1 MEPSQYDVPRF
12 SRPAWVEVDL
22 DAVKRNLGRVRGVVE
37 PAAVL
42 AVVKADAYGHGA
54 VAVARALVDAH
65 VDWLGV
71 ALVEEGVELRSAGI
85 EAPILMLGPVLE
97 EEIPNLLAH
106 QIVPAISSSTQLEA
120 WVEGLEADPARPTTA
135 VHLKVDT
142 GMHRLGLP
150 PAQWE
155 AAFERIANH
164 PLLSLGGVLSHF
176 ADTQTPESAHNRR
189 QEERF
194 AEALALAH
202 QTFDDDFLTHLA
214 SSAAALHRPQS
225 RHSMVRVGLALL
237 GLDPTG
243 RNQDLEPA
251 MAVRGRIVHRLA
263 LETGQRVGY
272 DGEWVADRPSR
283 LGIVQVGYADGYNW
297 RLGNRAE
304 ALVGGTRAAVVGA
317 VSMDMLA
324 IDLTNLD
331 ADTGTIVT
339 LLGSDGD
346 DSIAAPELARRA
358 GISIYELLCHFGL
371 RLPKTYVQS
380 KTRGA
385 LSEPGSGPSSTQR

>member
-1 MEPSQYDVPRF
+1 VAASQHDVPLF

-22 DAVKRNLGRVRGVVE
+22 DAVRRNLDRVRREVE

-54 VAVARALVDAH
+54 VAVARTLVEAR
-65 VDWLGV
+65 VDWLAV
-71 ALVEEGVELRSAGI
+71 ALVAEGLELRSAGI
-85 EAPILMLGPVLE
+85 EAPILMLGPAPE
-97 EEIPNLLAH
+97 EEIPNLLAN
-106 QIVPAISSSTQLEA
+106 QIVPAISSFTQLEA
-120 WVEGLEADPARPTTA
+120 WIKRLEADPARGTTA
-135 VHLKVDT
+135 VHLKVET

-150 PAQWE
+150 ASEWE
-155 AAFERIANH
+155 AAFERIAGH

-176 ADTQTPESAHNRR
+176 ADTQMPDSTYNRR

-202 QTFDDDFLTHLA
+202 ERFDNDFLTHLA
-214 SSAAALHRPQS
+214 NSGAALHRPES
-225 RHSMVRVGLALL
+225 RHSIVRSGLALL

-243 RNQDLEPA
+243 LNQDLEAA

-272 DGEWVADRPSR
+272 DGEWVAGRPSR

-304 ALVGGTRAAVVGA
+304 ALIGGTRAAVVGA
-317 VSMDMLA
+317 ISMDMLA
-324 IDLTNLD
+324 IDLTDLN

-346 DSIAAPELARRA
+346 DVIAAPELARRA
-358 GISIYELLCHFGL
+358 GISSYELLCHFGL
-371 RLPKTYVQS
+371 RLPKTYLQS
-380 KTRGA
+380 ETRGT
-385 LSEPGSGPSSTQR
+385 LSKREPGPASTPR